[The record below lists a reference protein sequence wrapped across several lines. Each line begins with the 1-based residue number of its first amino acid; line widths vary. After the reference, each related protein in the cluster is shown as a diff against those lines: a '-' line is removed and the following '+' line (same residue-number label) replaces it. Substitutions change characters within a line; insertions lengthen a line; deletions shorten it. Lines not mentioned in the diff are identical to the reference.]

1 MAGTSPRPWRNQQT
15 KNNLS
20 QDPFVKSKQMVRTKT
35 IEGERKE
42 RLKRW
47 ITFFRR
53 NPHRFISEYFGIKLY
68 PFQILMIYMLQKSEL
83 AYIVASRASSKT
95 WLIAVWCLTLAVLY
109 PGIKI
114 KVCSKTLKQGGL
126 ILSEKLT
133 SLVSNHPNVAREIR
147 NITSNANTYEA
158 NFQCGST
165 IVVVPSSDSARG
177 GRANYTVVEESR
189 IVSQEILEQVIV
201 PMAEV
206 RTPPYRLDPKYS
218 SEDYLEEAKIGFIT
232 SAGYISESWFK
243 KVKTCIQRMVSGDET
258 SNFLALDYFI
268 TIYHNIKTKAMIKNE
283 TQDMDAATVQ
293 MEYLNIPSGASGK
306 AYFKPTLFSRNL
318 KQAFYPQKDET
329 YNEKKNPYG
338 IKKLDGEVRIIS
350 VDVATRANKAN
361 DNSIISCIKM
371 IPLLGRGY
379 ERHLVYMESHKGQ
392 HVGVQAKR
400 IKEIF
405 YDFESDYICLDLASA
420 GIGIFD
426 SLSEPTLCEE
436 RGITFPAMTVV
447 DEFFDIIK
455 QDVRDELRNNHTR
468 GVNALPIIFP
478 IQASQA
484 LNSQIATYFRSSL
497 QKKLWRFLIVDGDAE
512 EHLIKTIK
520 EFTKDSN
527 DSETSA
533 FYLHPYIQTGLF
545 IGECIN
551 LDMTLV
557 SGLIKLTEKPGCY
570 KDRYSCVSYANYIIS
585 SQFDK
590 TLLKENDDTD
600 DFSEVAALIQTA

>member
-1 MAGTSPRPWRNQQT
+1 MATSPRPYKNQAT
-15 KNNLS
+15 KNLE
-20 QDPFVKSKQMVRTKT
+20 SKNSFIRPKTMVRSTV

-42 RLKRW
+42 RMKRW
-47 ITFFRR
+47 VTFFRR
-53 NPHRFISEYFGIKLY
+53 NPNYLIRDYFGIYLH
-68 PFQILMIYMLQKSEL
+68 PFQIMMIWSLQRSTL
-83 AYIVASRASSKT
+83 AYIVAARAASKT
-95 WLIAVWCLTLAVLY
+95 FIIAIWALTLCVLY
-109 PGIKI
+109 PGIKVI
-114 KVCSKTLKQGGL
+114 TVSKTIRQGSL
-126 ILSEKLT
+126 IIGKIDELR
-133 SLVSNHPNVAREIR
+133 SNHPNVNREIESLT
-147 NITSNANTYEA
+147 NNPNGSEVK
-158 NFQCGST
+158 FHCGSN
-165 IVVVPSSDSARG
+165 IKSVPCSESARG
-177 GRANYTVVEESR
+177 NRANYIIIEESR
-189 IVSQEILEQVIV
+189 LVPKEILESVIK
-201 PMAEV
+201 PFLEV
-206 RTPPYRLDPKYS
+206 RNPPYMSKPEYRDDVTLREDATISYITSAWYS
-218 SEDYLEEAKIGFIT
+218 SEYWYT
-232 SAGYISESWFK
+232 Y
-243 KVKTCIQRMVSGDET
+243 VKSCIKRVCEGDET
-258 SNFLALDYFI
+258 ANFLAFDHLVVLKSG
-268 TIYHNIKTKAMIKNE
+268 IKTEKMLKDEMADTDEI
-283 TQDMDAATVQ
+283 TVQ
-293 MEYLNIPSGASGK
+293 MEYYNIPSGSSGK
-306 AYFKPTLFSRNL
+306 SYFPSRLFTRNI
-318 KQAFYPQKDET
+318 KKAFYPQRAET
-329 YNEKKNPYG
+329 YNSKKNKYAIP
-338 IKKLDGEVRIIS
+338 KEEGEIRIVT
-350 VDVATRANKAN
+350 VDVATRANKVN
-361 DNSIISCIKM
+361 DNSIIGCIRM
-371 IPLLGRGY
+371 IPIIGEGY
-379 ERHLVYMESHKGQ
+379 ERHLSYMESHKGQ
-392 HVGVQAKR
+392 HVGIQAQR